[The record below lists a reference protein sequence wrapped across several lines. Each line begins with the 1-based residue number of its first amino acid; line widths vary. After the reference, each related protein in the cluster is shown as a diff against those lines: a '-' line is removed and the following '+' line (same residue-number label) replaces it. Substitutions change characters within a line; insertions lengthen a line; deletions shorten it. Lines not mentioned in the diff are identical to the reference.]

1 MSKLGKKP
9 ILIPSGVQINIEGDM
24 ISVKGPKGTL
34 SQRLSPYIKV
44 AIEENK
50 LWVQQNE
57 ESIVRRSQRKMLRTF
72 QGTYWS
78 LIKNMIAGVT
88 EGFEKQLEIV
98 GVGYRAQLQGNKV
111 SLQLG
116 YTHPIVLEPPVG
128 VSVEVPAPNVVVV
141 KGIDKQKVG
150 QFAAEVRS
158 WRKVNVYS
166 GKGVKYRNEVVKL
179 KEGKKA

>member
-1 MSKLGKKP
+1 
-9 ILIPSGVQINIEGDM
+9 INIEGDM

-78 LIKNMIAGVT
+78 LIKNMITGVT

>member
-78 LIKNMIAGVT
+78 LIKNMITGVT

>member
-116 YTHPIVLEPPVG
+116 YTHPIVLEPPAG